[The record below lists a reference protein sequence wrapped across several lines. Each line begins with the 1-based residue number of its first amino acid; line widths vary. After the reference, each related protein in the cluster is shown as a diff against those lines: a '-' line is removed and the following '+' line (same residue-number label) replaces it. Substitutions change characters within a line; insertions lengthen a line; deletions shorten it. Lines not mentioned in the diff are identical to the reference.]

1 MYIDVR
7 RVFERIGSRLH
18 TVVDRLLIPERI
30 NFMQPVIIT
39 AAMVGAEVT
48 RDQQPNLPTSP
59 QEIISA
65 AVESYEAGAA
75 IIHIHVRDAEGN
87 ASQDAGIFREVV
99 EGIRARCDV
108 ITQVSTGGAVWM
120 SADERLQSIECRPD
134 MATLTTGTVNFGDGV
149 FMNDRGLVE
158 TFASRLLD
166 YGIVPE
172 IEIFDAGMLEEATRL
187 RNMGLIT
194 DPIQFD
200 FVMGVPGGIGADPAH
215 LVHLIRFLP
224 PESTWSVAGI
234 GRHQLTLGTIALA
247 MGGNVRVG
255 FEDNIYYR
263 KGQLAKTN
271 AELVARIARIAQE
284 LDRPVAT
291 PAQAREMLHLDR
303 YK

>member
-1 MYIDVR
+1 
-7 RVFERIGSRLH
+7 
-18 TVVDRLLIPERI
+18 
-30 NFMQPVIIT
+30 MQPVIIT
-39 AAMVGAEVT
+39 AAIVGAELT
-48 RDQQPNLPTSP
+48 REQQPNLPISP
-59 QEIISA
+59 QEIITA
-65 AVESYEAGAA
+65 AVECYEAGAA

-87 ASQDAGIFREVV
+87 STQDAGIFREVV
-99 EGIRARCDV
+99 EGIRTRCDV

-134 MATLTTGTVNFGDGV
+134 MATLTTGTVNFGDSIFV
-149 FMNDRGLVE
+149 NDRGLVE
-158 TFASRLLD
+158 TFARRLRD
-166 YGIVPE
+166 YGLVPE
-172 IEIFDAGMLEEATRL
+172 IEIFDTGMLDEAMRL

-194 DPIQFD
+194 EPIQFD
-200 FVMGVPGGIGADPAH
+200 FVMGVPGGIGAEPAH
-215 LVHLIRFLP
+215 LIHLVRSLP
-224 PESTWSVAGI
+224 PGSTWSVAGI

-271 AELVARIARIAQE
+271 AELVARMVRIAQE

-291 PAQAREMLHLDR
+291 PSQTREMLHLDR

>member
-1 MYIDVR
+1 
-7 RVFERIGSRLH
+7 
-18 TVVDRLLIPERI
+18 
-30 NFMQPVIIT
+30 MQPLIIT

-48 RDQQPNLPTSP
+48 REQQPNLPTSP
-59 QEIISA
+59 QEIIAA

-120 SADERLQSIECRPD
+120 SADERLQSIECQPD

-158 TFASRLLD
+158 TFARRLLD

>member
-1 MYIDVR
+1 
-7 RVFERIGSRLH
+7 
-18 TVVDRLLIPERI
+18 
-30 NFMQPVIIT
+30 MQPLMIT
-39 AAMVGAEVT
+39 AAIVGAELT
-48 RDQQPNLPTSP
+48 RDQQPYLPISP
-59 QEIISA
+59 LEIISG
-65 AVESYEAGAA
+65 AVECYEAGAA

-87 ASQDAGIFREVV
+87 STQDAALFREVV

-120 SADERLQSIECRPD
+120 SADERLQSIECLPD

-149 FMNDRGLVE
+149 FMNNRSLVE
-158 TFASRLLD
+158 TFARRLRD

-172 IEIFDAGMLEEATRL
+172 IEIFDAGMLDEAMRL
-187 RNMGLIT
+187 LNMGLISE
-194 DPIQFD
+194 PLQFD

-215 LVHLIRFLP
+215 LVHLVRSLP
-224 PESTWSVAGI
+224 PGGTWSVAGI

-271 AELVARIARIAQE
+271 ADLVARIVRIAQE
-284 LDRPVAT
+284 LDRTVAT
-291 PAQAREMLHLDR
+291 PRSEEHTSELQSPCNLVCRL
-303 YK
+303 

>member
-1 MYIDVR
+1 
-7 RVFERIGSRLH
+7 
-18 TVVDRLLIPERI
+18 
-30 NFMQPVIIT
+30 
-39 AAMVGAEVT
+39 MVGAEVT
-48 RDQQPNLPTSP
+48 RDQQPGLPTSP

-65 AVESYEAGAA
+65 AVECYEAGAA

-87 ASQDAGIFREVV
+87 ATQDAGIFREVV

-149 FMNDRGLVE
+149 FMNNRGLVD
-158 TFASRLLD
+158 TFARRLLD
-166 YGIVPE
+166 YAIVPE
-172 IEIFDAGMLEEATRL
+172 IEIFDSGMLDEAMRL

-215 LVHLIRFLP
+215 LVHLVRCLP
-224 PESTWSVAGI
+224 PQSTWSVAGI

-271 AELVARIARIAQE
+271 AELVARIVRIAQE
-284 LDRPVAT
+284 LGRPVAT